1 MPTDLYLIRH
11 GEAVANVEPIIG
23 GMRGDVGLTELGR
36 KQAELLEQRL
46 RAEQL
51 RADQLYVSTV
61 AAGT

>member
-36 KQAELLEQRL
+36 KPSCWSSGCAPSSS
-46 RAEQL
+46 
-51 RADQLYVSTV
+51 VPISCT
-61 AAGT
+61 